1 MNRNGTER
9 ESNMKWTIIF
19 KRLAEWIKS
28 LFMEPKLNSTEQ
40 VYWVN
45 HICDDYVN
53 ASQKAVGMYANLHGF
68 EGLQEDGTWI
78 YWVGIDV
85 RFLGI
90 RTADFVIRCK
100 NKSTYDFWIEKTRQD
115 LDSIPQGLHKYDN
128 LYCRDGDDV
137 NIKFIYKWGG
147 EEKTFNV
154 RFGTDR
160 YAEEK

>member
-1 MNRNGTER
+1 MFLTTFFKKLGA
-9 ESNMKWTIIF
+9 KI
-19 KRLAEWIKS
+19 KRLFIK
-28 LFMEPKLNSTEQ
+28 PKFQSSEQ
-40 VYWVN
+40 THWVN

-68 EGLQEDGTWI
+68 EEATSDGWI

-100 NKSTYDFWIEKTRQD
+100 NRSTYDYWIEKTRKD

-128 LYCRDGDDV
+128 LYCFNGDNV
-137 NIKFIYKWGG
+137 NIKFIFRWGNDD
-147 EEKTFNV
+147 KSFNV
-154 RFGTDR
+154 RFATDR

>member
-1 MNRNGTER
+1 M
-9 ESNMKWTIIF
+9 SWTNIF
-19 KRLAEWIKS
+19 KRIFERIKGI
-28 LFMEPKLNSTEQ
+28 FRKPKVASTEE
-40 VYWVN
+40 VLWVN

-68 EGLQEDGTWI
+68 DGLTDAGWV

-100 NKSTYDFWIEKTRQD
+100 NKRVYDYWIETARKN

-128 LYCRDGDDV
+128 LYCRNGDDV
-137 NIKFIYKWGG
+137 NVKFVFKWGG
-147 EEKTFNV
+147 EEKSFNV
-154 RFGTDR
+154 RFATDR